1 MLQNKGIKLS
11 DHLDKN
17 FNKQQ
22 VEVYFHSHLQLLR
35 FPNPIITKYRVDTF
49 VIAYNQILLTLFLPG
64 DLNIVKKGRERDP
77 SSFMVLIVVR
87 CLLRLSEENSGHTNN
102 T

>member
-22 VEVYFHSHLQLLR
+22 VEVYFHSHL
-35 FPNPIITKYRVDTF
+35 NYYD
-49 VIAYNQILLTLFLPG
+49 FL
-64 DLNIVKKGRERDP
+64 IQ
-77 SSFMVLIVVR
+77 
-87 CLLRLSEENSGHTNN
+87 
-102 T
+102 